1 MLEDIQL
8 PPLNSSELGL
18 TSEWGTRGVLLSLR
32 QFQAAQNAND
42 MLSPQHIV
50 SLRQEPYS

>member
-18 TSEWGTRGVLLSLR
+18 TSEWGTRCVLLSLR